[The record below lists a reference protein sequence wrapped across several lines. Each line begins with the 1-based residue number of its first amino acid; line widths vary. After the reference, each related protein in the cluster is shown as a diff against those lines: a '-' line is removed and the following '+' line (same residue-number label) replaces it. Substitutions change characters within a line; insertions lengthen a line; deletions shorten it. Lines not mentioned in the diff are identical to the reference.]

1 VPLFSK
7 PSFSYECEGDAQ
19 LKTVGKYEATGPG
32 RDIPDKAPD
41 NLLLATWNVANLGLQ
56 ERRAEDCQLSAEI
69 VSWFDVVALHVGAA
83 GTLPSSERTEA
94 CLGC

>member
-1 VPLFSK
+1 VPLFPK

-41 NLLLATWNVANLGLQ
+41 NLLLATWNVANLGLH
-56 ERRAEDCQLSAEI
+56 ERRAEGCQLSAEI
-69 VSWFDVVALHVGAA
+69 VSWFDVVAFRRAA

>member
-19 LKTVGKYEATGPG
+19 LKTATGPG

-41 NLLLATWNVANLGLQ
+41 NLFLETWNVANLGLQ
-56 ERRAEDCQLSAEI
+56 KRRAEDCQLSAEI
-69 VSWFDVVALHVGAA
+69 VSWFDVVALQVAA

>member
-1 VPLFSK
+1 VSLFPK

-19 LKTVGKYEATGPG
+19 LKTASTRRPGPVATSRTRRPTTCSLRPG
-32 RDIPDKAPD
+32 TSPLSASRSGVPK
-41 NLLLATWNVANLGLQ
+41 TG
-56 ERRAEDCQLSAEI
+56 QLSAEI
-69 VSWFDVVALHVGAA
+69 VSWFDVVAFHVGAA